1 MGGKRLKYYL
11 PQKPREIS
19 WVQKTF
25 NKFSTDYEIM
35 SFRDLTYDIPDC
47 DETGTTFGE
56 NAHLK
61 VCNARQYLR
70 GADKNLASVC
80 GTEGRTFKSY
90 QAHHK

>member
-1 MGGKRLKYYL
+1 
-11 PQKPREIS
+11 
-19 WVQKTF
+19 
-25 NKFSTDYEIM
+25 M
-35 SFRDLTYDIPDC
+35 SFCDLTYDIPDC

-80 GTEGRTFKSY
+80 GTEGRTFESY
-90 QAHHK
+90 RAHQMMTKQAPSNGAFNI